1 MTNFSPRH
9 LLWGGIRWWLWIGSA
24 KNFKKK
30 KDLQKDSWVP
40 LSCYIMIHLPF
51 SAHGLLFLSGAW
63 INGSVFSCSSMYS
76 LIAAMLLESGHRS
89 IVAWNFMFSICFLS
103 ISLSICARME
113 RSRFEAKWEPE
124 RPLYTRAKNRSTK
137 RKREGRRERG
147 HALLMSVARD
157 LSFNQSAES
166 AAVAA

>member
-1 MTNFSPRH
+1 MV
-9 LLWGGIRWWLWIGSA
+9 G
-24 KNFKKK
+24 
-30 KDLQKDSWVP
+30 P
-40 LSCYIMIHLPF
+40 LFVCQ
-51 SAHGLLFLSGAW
+51 GLFLTHRFSGKGIVHSTYTAYENRRGKKW
-63 INGSVFSCSSMYS
+63 IIIKIFVKKESPEKLTY
-76 LIAAMLLESGHRS
+76 AAMLLESGHRS

-137 RKREGRRERG
+137 ERKREGRRERG